1 MLKVGDK
8 VVSVDQVTDDMVA
21 QMTEEEK
28 ERYTEV
34 YRMNMDDD
42 DF

>member
-8 VVSVDQVTDDMVA
+8 VVPVDQVTDDMVA